1 MLIYHF
7 GSRDE
12 LVSAVVVESTRRA
25 VEAVESAPA
34 APTIRSAVNRLWA
47 VYLTEPLHSCLR
59 IYLQAA
65 ATGLI
70 GQEPHLSLAR
80 DSNEQWAQA
89 LRDYFVRS
97 GAPVR
102 RVGRL
107 VMMVDSALYGFH
119 LDLVTDRPDELAKGV
134 DDLAVAAQVLARVAG

>member
-1 MLIYHF
+1 M
-7 GSRDE
+7 
-12 LVSAVVVESTRRA
+12 
-25 VEAVESAPA
+25 PA

-47 VYLTEPLHSCLR
+47 AYQTQPLHACLQV
-59 IYLQAA
+59 YLQAA

-70 GQEPHLSLAR
+70 GHEPHLSLAR
-80 DSNEQWAQA
+80 DANEQWGRA

-102 RVGRL
+102 RVERL
-107 VMMVDSALYGFH
+107 VNLVDSALYGFH

-134 DDLAVAAQVLARVAG
+134 DDLAVAAQTLARVTG